1 MRRGA
6 TSALRLGLLG
16 CPVERAWYV
25 DRIEGGKTVLVG
37 LEGEPRVVATQRLPS
52 DAGEGSWF
60 RGDRRAPAAE
70 RAARERVAGHRRALA
85 AADDGRDLRLE
96 P

>member
-1 MRRGA
+1 VRRVA
-6 TSALRLGLLG
+6 ARAALLGLLG

-25 DRIEGGKTVLVG
+25 DRIEGGKTVLVS
-37 LEGEPRVVATQRLPS
+37 LDGESRVVSTQGLPP

-60 RGDRRAPAAE
+60 RGDRRDPAAE
-70 RAARERVAGHRRALA
+70 RTAQERVTGHRRALA
-85 AADDGRDLRLE
+85 AADDGRAIRLE

>member
-1 MRRGA
+1 MRRAAAGA
-6 TSALRLGLLG
+6 VLLCLLG
-16 CPVERAWYV
+16 CPMERAWYV

-37 LEGEPRVVATQRLPS
+37 LDGESRVVSTQGLPP

-60 RGDRRAPAAE
+60 RGDRRDPVVE
-70 RAARERVAGHRRALA
+70 RAARERVGDHRRRLA
-85 AADDGRDLRLE
+85 AADDGREIRLE